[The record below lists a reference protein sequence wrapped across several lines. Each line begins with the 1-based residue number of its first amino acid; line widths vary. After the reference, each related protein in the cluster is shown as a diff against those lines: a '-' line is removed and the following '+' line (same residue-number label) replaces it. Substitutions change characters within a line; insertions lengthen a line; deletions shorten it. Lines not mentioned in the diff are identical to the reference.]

1 MQQEQESTPVTASS
15 TPTVPDLPRLQ
26 TSHVRSTKKNTNR
39 KRKVDEESESVSEAE
54 TPGPKRVRIS
64 FSGQGGSQ

>member
-26 TSHVRSTKKNTNR
+26 TSHIAKSNKKNPSR
-39 KRKVDEESESVSEAE
+39 KRKADDESESVSEVE

-64 FSGQGGSQ
+64 FSGQGGQ